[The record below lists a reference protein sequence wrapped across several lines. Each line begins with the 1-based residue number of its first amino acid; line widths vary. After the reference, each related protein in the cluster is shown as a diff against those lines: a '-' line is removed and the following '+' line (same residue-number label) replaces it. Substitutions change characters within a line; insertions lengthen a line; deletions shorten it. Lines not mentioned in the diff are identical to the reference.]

1 MISGLPK
8 EEKFGVQSP
17 CAKGEEW
24 VDVEELSNE
33 ELKKD
38 VFMAVIGELI
48 TNEARSNSS
57 TFEDNLS
64 KVATYTRA

>member
-8 EEKFGVQSP
+8 EEKFGVQNP

-64 KVATYTRA
+64 KVSSDTRA